1 MDIGHTHML
10 GHIFECF
17 VLICMHIFPCI
28 LSVAWIEM
36 QYFWDKGLLGKLDKG
51 CNHSCLDRPC
61 GGKHSFISWKCAH
74 FQICLKGKGN
84 FLLTAYSISKHLVKT
99 SFSSFITG
107 HYEDGRNETFLGIY
121 KPSVLKGILLFPLEI
136 NVMRNVLQ
144 IL

>member
-1 MDIGHTHML
+1 M
-10 GHIFECF
+10 
-17 VLICMHIFPCI
+17 
-28 LSVAWIEM
+28 
-36 QYFWDKGLLGKLDKG
+36 LGKLDKG
-51 CNHSCLDRPC
+51 CNHSRLDRPC